1 MHLAR
6 VRRNRNCRI
15 ENSHHTKEDEMATA
29 TEVPVLNVQS
39 SDNEL
44 AKQTVFIK
52 VHLGLLGNTR
62 KVNPSQVE
70 VDADKALIK
79 VSKTLLDSPELQ
91 AVRALDGDV
100 RHSLYDMCL
109 PFDVGIHLLP
119 LCLVESVEEKLREFR
134 DKRAELV
141 ESFLSAYP
149 RLCREA
155 AGRLRTLYNPTDYPH
170 VDEVRSRFTFSWQY
184 VSYGVPEQLR
194 EISARFFE
202 EEREKAVVA
211 MSEAC
216 TEIQQVMRASLL
228 ELVNHLRER
237 LSDQADGKP
246 QRLRE
251 STVQKL
257 RDFLATFD
265 LRNVVDD
272 QELKEQVEKA
282 RALLEGVS
290 TDELRNMPLV
300 RSWVRE
306 GMTQIATHMDVLV
319 ADRVSRKFRFDEA

>member
-1 MHLAR
+1 
-6 VRRNRNCRI
+6 
-15 ENSHHTKEDEMATA
+15 MATA
-29 TEVPVLNVQS
+29 TAVPILNVQS

-62 KVNPSQVE
+62 KVSPSQVE
-70 VDADKALIK
+70 VDADKALIR

-100 RHSLYDMCL
+100 RHFLYDMCL

-119 LCLVESVEEKLREFR
+119 LCLVETVEEKLHRFQ

-149 RLCREA
+149 RLCHEA
-155 AGRLRTLYNPTDYPH
+155 AGRLRTLYNPTDYPPIH
-170 VDEVRSRFTFSWQY
+170 DVRSRFTFTWQY

-237 LSDQADGKP
+237 LADQADGKP

-290 TDELRNMPLV
+290 TDALRNMPLI
-300 RSWVRE
+300 RSRVRE
-306 GMTQIATHMDVLV
+306 GMAELATRMDVLV
-319 ADRVSRKFRFDEA
+319 GDRVSRKFRFDEA